1 MLVIVGWDVEE
12 EPGVLLSSEALIRS
26 VSHLRALYPD
36 GFVLMDQPLT
46 SALLVDF
53 DEGDHAATYV
63 EHRIRNPAG

>member
-1 MLVIVGWDVEE
+1 MLVIAGWNVDE
-12 EPGVLLSSEALIRS
+12 EPGVLLSSEALIGS

-36 GFVLMDQPLT
+36 GFVLIDQPLT

-63 EHRIRNPAG
+63 EHRILNPAG